1 MSKPSETSMETARGI
16 VIMFPDHSISP
27 SMKRVL
33 ITSIAKALDDAT
45 EELSERCRE
54 IQIMNNLWQEER
66 ARSAKLVEAL
76 ESIAAAAPD
85 SEVPSFDDE
94 DVFEKLMTLNLKRRI
109 LASEALK
116 GTP

>member
-1 MSKPSETSMETARGI
+1 MTATDTRFNG
-16 VIMFPDHSISP
+16 
-27 SMKRVL
+27 
-33 ITSIAKALDDAT
+33 ALAHLDELQRRYIEAT

-66 ARSAKLVEAL
+66 ARSAKLVVAL

-85 SEVPSFDDE
+85 SEVPLFDDE

>member
-1 MSKPSETSMETARGI
+1 MTKPSKPSMERASEI
-16 VIMFPDHSISP
+16 VYGLPRWTDDATLVE
-27 SMKRVL
+27 R
-33 ITSIAKALDDAT
+33 IAKALDNAMEDLA
-45 EELSERCRE
+45 ERGCELHV
-54 IQIMNNLWQEER
+54 MNNLWQEER
-66 ARSAKLVEAL
+66 ARSAKLVVAL

-85 SEVPSFDDE
+85 SEVPLFDDE